1 MEVFMGLRNMLR
13 RWLGITEQ
21 EKSYAGVVPMSGSGF
36 DDGYLVDFL
45 GGHFSGP
52 LMNPHSSSTLSDSQG
67 TEEKIRIKIKPI
79 DVLNQ
84 LETVPTPFN
93 LNNLDDKIAILRDK
107 EKLIINHYAKRE
119 ITGLIER
126 LENRKKFEE
135 FRVFFD
141 RFQNTTDEKIAILLE
156 KYALEMHPSDIFIP
170 EFPDEAVAIIKEYTE
185 QTEKLCGKKPVFFVI
200 AEEHLFQKAYG
211 KRDPILLAQSPFGFY
226 WQILGAWDKEM
237 LLLGEL

>member
-1 MEVFMGLRNMLR
+1 MGLKSMLR
-13 RWLGITEQ
+13 SWLGITEQ
-21 EKSYAGVVPMSGSGF
+21 EKRYAEVVSMVGSGM
-36 DDGYLVDFL
+36 DDGYLVDFWGGNFL
-45 GGHFSGP
+45 GPMANTTPAGSFQ
-52 LMNPHSSSTLSDSQG
+52 SSSTG
-67 TEEKIRIKIKPI
+67 EKVKIKIKPI

-93 LNNLDDKIAILRDK
+93 LNNLDDKIAVLRDK
-107 EKLIINHYAKRE
+107 EDMIRNQWAKRE

-126 LENRKKFEE
+126 FENRKKFEE

-170 EFPDEAVAIIKEYTE
+170 EFPDEAITIIKEYTE

>member
-1 MEVFMGLRNMLR
+1 MGLKSVLR
-13 RWLGITEQ
+13 SWLGITEQ
-21 EKSYAGVVPMSGSGF
+21 ERRYAEAVPMEGPGLEE
-36 DDGYLVDFL
+36 GYLVDFR
-45 GGHFSGP
+45 GGNFSGP
-52 LMNPHSSSTLSDSQG
+52 MGDPSSVQSSDGQG
-67 TEEKIRIKIKPI
+67 AVKKIKIKPI

-93 LNNLDDKIAILRDK
+93 LNNLDDKIAVLRDK
-107 EKLIINHYAKRE
+107 EDLIRNHWAKRE

-141 RFQNTTDEKIAILLE
+141 RFQNTTDEKIAVLLE
-156 KYALEMHPSDIFIP
+156 KYALEMHPTDIFIP

>member
-1 MEVFMGLRNMLR
+1 MGLRNMLR

-21 EKSYAGVVPMSGSGF
+21 ENRNAMAVPMAGSGIEE
-36 DDGYLVDFL
+36 GYLVDFK

-52 LMNPHSSSTLSDSQG
+52 MGNPQSVSTTSDSQG
-67 TEEKIRIKIKPI
+67 TGEKIRIKIKPI

-93 LNNLDDKIAILRDK
+93 LNNLDDKIAVLRDK
-107 EKLIINHYAKRE
+107 EKLIINYYAKRE

-126 LENRKKFEE
+126 LQNRKKFEE

-141 RFQNTTDEKIAILLE
+141 RFQNTTDEKIAAFLE
-156 KYALEMHPSDIFIP
+156 KYTLEMHPSDIFIP
-170 EFPDEAVAIIKEYTE
+170 EFPDEAVAVIKEYTE

-200 AEEHLFQKAYG
+200 AEENLFQKAYE

>member
-1 MEVFMGLRNMLR
+1 MGLKNMLR
-13 RWLGITEQ
+13 SWLGITEQ

-45 GGHFSGP
+45 GGNFSGP
-52 LMNPHSSSTLSDSQG
+52 MGNPRSVSTTSDSQG
-67 TEEKIRIKIKPI
+67 TGEKIRIKIKPI

-93 LNNLDDKIAILRDK
+93 LNNLDDKIAVLRDK
-107 EKLIINHYAKRE
+107 EKLIINYYAKRE

-141 RFQNTTDEKIAILLE
+141 RFQNTTDEKIAVLLE

-185 QTEKLCGKKPVFFVI
+185 QTEKLCGRKPVFFVI
-200 AEEHLFQKAYG
+200 AEEQLFRKAYE

>member
-1 MEVFMGLRNMLR
+1 MGLKSMLR
-13 RWLGITEQ
+13 SWLGITEQ
-21 EKSYAGVVPMSGSGF
+21 EKSYAGVVPMSGSGL
-36 DDGYLVDFL
+36 DDRYLVDFL
-45 GGHFSGP
+45 GGNFLGP
-52 LMNPHSSSTLSDSQG
+52 MGSNTPAGSSQSSSMGD
-67 TEEKIRIKIKPI
+67 KVKIKIKPV

-84 LETVPTPFN
+84 LETVPTPFT
-93 LNNLDDKIAILRDK
+93 LNNLDDKIAVLRDK
-107 EKLIINHYAKRE
+107 EDMIRNQWAKRE